1 MRIPRF
7 KLERFFADYEFNV
20 EHLLCG
26 SDCESVSI
34 AELLA
39 LEPGAEEQ
47 FHRHWLGYT
56 ESDGSPLLREAICG
70 LYETMTPSD
79 ILVHAGAEEAIFTL
93 MNAVLGPGDH
103 IIVHSPCYQSLSEIA
118 RTIGCEV
125 TLWGAQEAKDWA
137 LDLDELREAIC
148 SRTRLIVV
156 NLPHNPTG
164 YLMPQDAF
172 FHVSSIAR
180 ENNILLLC
188 DEVYRESEYDPSDR
202 LPAACDLGP
211 HAISLGVMSKTYGLA
226 GLRIGWL
233 ATKNEDVLR
242 QTAEMKDYTTICCSA
257 PSEWLATLALRHRQS
272 LVDRNLEII
281 RSNLK
286 LLDVFFV
293 NHAEAFS
300 WIRPKAGAIAFP
312 QLLEGDVEE
321 FTRALVSQASVLLLP
336 GSLFDDL
343 NNHFRIGFGRR
354 SFPEAL
360 GKLSQFLRKSPP

>member
-34 AELLA
+34 AELLS
-39 LEPGAEEQ
+39 LEPGAEAQ

-56 ESDGSPLLREAICG
+56 ESDGSPLLREAVCR
-70 LYETMTPSD
+70 LYETMAPSD

-93 MNAVLGPGDH
+93 MNAVLESGDH
-103 IIVHSPCYQSLSEIA
+103 IIVHSPCYQSLAEIA

-125 TLWGAQEAKDWA
+125 TLWGAQEAANWA
-137 LDLDELREAIC
+137 LDLDELRDAIC
-148 SRTRLIVV
+148 SRTKLIVV

-164 YLMPQDAF
+164 YLMTQNEF
-172 FHVSSIAR
+172 LQVSDIAR
-180 ENNILLLC
+180 DNDILLLC
-188 DEVYRESEYDPSDR
+188 DEVYRESEYEPSDR

-211 HAISLGVMSKTYGLA
+211 HAISLGVMSKTYGLP

-233 ATKNEDVLR
+233 ATRNAEVLR
-242 QTAEMKDYTTICCSA
+242 QAAEMKDYTTICCSA

-272 LVDRNLEII
+272 LIDRNLEII
-281 RSNLK
+281 RLNLR
-286 LLDVFFV
+286 LLDAFFED
-293 NHAEAFS
+293 HAGAFS

-312 QLLEGDVEE
+312 KLLDGDIDD
-321 FTRALVSQASVLLLP
+321 FTRNLVARASVLLLP
-336 GSLFDDL
+336 GSLFEDP

-360 GKLSQFLRKSPP
+360 SKLNLFLMNPV